1 MDGQAAALPGG
12 RSVSRR
18 PVLII
23 RVHRGNRL
31 IQFPVFGERAAV
43 LKALV
48 SAGSRGIAAQDS
60 GRSTLALGAHIH
72 QLRRYHGLRIRVVRR
87 PHKGSPHTRYV
98 LVTPVEIVLESPGK
112 SKRVRGA
119 AHV

>member
-1 MDGQAAALPGG
+1 V
-12 RSVSRR
+12 RRR

-31 IQFPVFGERAAV
+31 NQFPVFGERAAV

-60 GRSTLALGAHIH
+60 GKSTLALGAHIH

-87 PHKGSPHTRYV
+87 PHKGSPHTRKGSRRARYV
-98 LVTPVEIVLESPGK
+98 LVTPVEIVRGSPSGRSTK
-112 SKRVRGA
+112 VPGA
-119 AHV
+119 THV